1 MSDHEDNLDP
11 SQQKEDDISLE
22 DKNSIEILPVDDD
35 ESSIV
40 ENKNQEEQV
49 IGKLENDKSKQED
62 ISSSSNQQELVP
74 SNNSINH
81 VNEQTQQQQQQ
92 QDQYEDDDNNND
104 NDNHTNMTQ
113 SINEQSKKMIDPEFF
128 YNYTDYIV
136 QPMISENSGI
146 PINLLKVSH
155 LFGMDVTRRENIQLL
170 HYNNNNLLCH
180 IYGNYLQIINMDTN
194 DIIMIRSM
202 NGIGIGTFCIHSQY
216 KYIALAEKGIIPN
229 VCIYQYPDIK
239 LYRILKEGTQTAYT
253 ACQFSPDGELLATVG
268 SDPDYTLTLWEWRN
282 EQIVLRS
289 KAFSQDI
296 YHIAWSNDLYGLLTT
311 VGIGHIKFWKMANT
325 FTGLK
330 LQGKLGKFGK
340 IELSNIEGFVILPDG
355 KVLTGSIWGNLLLWE
370 DDLIKLQITRKNK
383 RSCHNGNIMQII
395 IDEGELM
402 TIGQD
407 GWIRTWDFETVDTAE
422 SSEEGG
428 FYELEPMNELRVGI
442 KANLMHIV
450 KIPLPDSTM
459 WYAQDADGA
468 IWKLDLSFSHTSLA
482 PECLEEF
489 HANDIVDC
497 VTSPSTYCAAT
508 VGLDGKVCIYDI
520 VQKKI
525 LVSRRFPSGGSSLI
539 WSPPQVDPKGKILIV
554 GHQDGV
560 LRLIKFGENSEELI
574 KRTKQQYALL
584 DLGQVLKPHTLAI
597 TSMIY
602 SPSGKL
608 FITGSK
614 DETVFFFNVHTTHLS
629 PIGFVHVHGKVVRLE
644 WFSMDN
650 KEMNEIIVYLENGCV
665 LTVQCPSENE
675 KYDHSKTF
683 ALSNIKI
690 TKSYQFM
697 SIKSRLDHE
706 EYTMNKLAQYEKEK
720 QNRQEIRRMNA
731 RLQPETDEDKQ
742 KFDTAEEV
750 IYQGVLSEIA
760 NWTPSYPSN
769 PSPLLYGCLDKNEL
783 NQFWVSLDDFDKGYL
798 YKCELGGPLLTIDDT
813 IEKLRKTNKQTE
825 EQNQSND
832 LVTKVTNFEQS
843 QDDNTIINNEK
854 IDDLEIIDPNHITL
868 LDRIHAT
875 EPNNAICIINKKDT
889 SITFWTFCNSGY
901 RLLIGFNDGTICIQL
916 LDKPFDLTKFKG
928 YWMYRLHDNE
938 RGRVNRIALTYDEKF
953 VLSAGSDGTLF
964 VCELMTEEMQDKEIK
979 EYRARIPSTFD
990 TSVKVDDIIDP
1001 KAYSIEETKQKSEH
1015 DRLVE
1020 LAERKKAETR
1030 QKVTELKDRLRK
1042 LKEQNNRLPERIRLP
1057 TEAFNLVPQ
1066 IRYDLLKD
1074 RETEID
1080 LVYRET
1086 AWETEKNRL
1095 ALEKLENVF
1104 IKPLDCDRITVKAF
1118 CSGHCVTSIRMNKLS
1133 EEHMKVY
1140 DEIINIREKSLS
1152 KEKEDTVKYSTQL
1165 DVTSTL
1171 EHESEKIKNVT
1182 NQVNTSIKGARGLRI
1197 AQKLHLLEESR
1208 RKRDAR
1214 RAQWKQLEAMK
1225 PADDYEDPRDMKEI
1239 QLAKETIGDYKL
1251 KSATNYVI
1259 PESMKLNTFE
1269 VKHKLLNLVDHVYQL
1284 SHEFNV
1290 SLIGLRNKKMKI
1302 IENLKKIDKQLK
1314 YINCNLPLNEYGIR
1328 LHIDEL
1334 DEDEYPE
1341 RKFIYNNEILMNFKE
1356 NLETNKQTE
1365 QTNVTIATTIKKPSN
1380 KILSFTECIPPEER
1394 CHWKEPEIIK
1404 EFRNLNTIDCND
1416 ETDTIDVV
1424 WFPLHCLASDHYNLT
1439 ILNNSNQ
1446 KYSLLKPSLHNVFDE
1461 MSINN
1466 PLYNNETIEEQPQQQ
1481 ENQTKDTDDTI
1492 KISIYHPI
1500 RPDKMNSYI
1509 MNENQTEDINLNE
1522 INQSSTMLP
1531 SLEMEYE
1538 EQKCIKAIY
1547 YRNHLLQLASRL
1559 VRCFD
1564 REIHSFRHQRYKL
1577 GVLLKRSELYQC
1589 TLYNEYCLL
1598 KEFEKSEYV
1607 LMEKMKN
1614 RLEEKQDI
1622 TNKVNEL
1629 TLKLEQKKKDLERL
1643 SQREHQ
1649 IHEEFKTS
1657 LDDSHKFIEFLTKVF
1672 KKRIKRKKQEL
1683 IHSGSEDE
1691 SEESSSSSSSD
1702 DDDDSSYEEIDDE
1715 NEDVV
1720 IMDLDTCP
1728 PGCPMEDFERTCLI
1742 REKRLDVEEEMTEE
1756 KKTLDILRKDL
1767 DIFTKKQRVVE
1778 TTLKQAQNELDAF
1791 QLEKQRKLNEL
1802 EIVVILR
1809 LDQIAQHSIPSDM
1822 TNSLI
1827 FLKQNLYSLQ
1837 KRIHELELEQKQQR
1851 IERKQARTHH
1861 IMLQKYKK
1869 LFQKEIEKLSALCDK
1884 EMNDKF
1890 GRIDNIEKME
1900 NVIVNPKLEDL
1911 TTKML
1916 ALQEEFTKE
1925 EANIEAKIRDAR
1937 DSCMGQ
1943 IRQNTVYLTKLLT
1956 LFNENQQLQNDLNQ
1970 ANGAKIGTIQ
1980 SSLGIVDSKQLKQLS
1995 QLVKLQNDEINSL
2008 TQEIQKLSR

>member
-1 MSDHEDNLDP
+1 M
-11 SQQKEDDISLE
+11 
-22 DKNSIEILPVDDD
+22 
-35 ESSIV
+35 
-40 ENKNQEEQV
+40 
-49 IGKLENDKSKQED
+49 
-62 ISSSSNQQELVP
+62 
-74 SNNSINH
+74 
-81 VNEQTQQQQQQ
+81 
-92 QDQYEDDDNNND
+92 
-104 NDNHTNMTQ
+104 
-113 SINEQSKKMIDPEFF
+113 
-128 YNYTDYIV
+128 
-136 QPMISENSGI
+136 
-146 PINLLKVSH
+146 
-155 LFGMDVTRRENIQLL
+155 
-170 HYNNNNLLCH
+170 
-180 IYGNYLQIINMDTN
+180 
-194 DIIMIRSM
+194 
-202 NGIGIGTFCIHSQY
+202 
-216 KYIALAEKGIIPN
+216 
-229 VCIYQYPDIK
+229 
-239 LYRILKEGTQTAYT
+239 
-253 ACQFSPDGELLATVG
+253 
-268 SDPDYTLTLWEWRN
+268 
-282 EQIVLRS
+282 
-289 KAFSQDI
+289 
-296 YHIAWSNDLYGLLTT
+296 
-311 VGIGHIKFWKMANT
+311 
-325 FTGLK
+325 
-330 LQGKLGKFGK
+330 
-340 IELSNIEGFVILPDG
+340 
-355 KVLTGSIWGNLLLWE
+355 
-370 DDLIKLQITRKNK
+370 
-383 RSCHNGNIMQII
+383 II
-395 IDEGELM
+395 ID
-402 TIGQD
+402 T
-407 GWIRTWDFETVDTAE
+407 
-422 SSEEGG
+422 
-428 FYELEPMNELRVGI
+428 
-442 KANLMHIV
+442 
-450 KIPLPDSTM
+450 
-459 WYAQDADGA
+459 
-468 IWKLDLSFSHTSLA
+468 
-482 PECLEEF
+482 
-489 HANDIVDC
+489 
-497 VTSPSTYCAAT
+497 
-508 VGLDGKVCIYDI
+508 
-520 VQKKI
+520 
-525 LVSRRFPSGGSSLI
+525 
-539 WSPPQVDPKGKILIV
+539 
-554 GHQDGV
+554 
-560 LRLIKFGENSEELI
+560 
-574 KRTKQQYALL
+574 
-584 DLGQVLKPHTLAI
+584 
-597 TSMIY
+597 
-602 SPSGKL
+602 
-608 FITGSK
+608 
-614 DETVFFFNVHTTHLS
+614 
-629 PIGFVHVHGKVVRLE
+629 
-644 WFSMDN
+644 
-650 KEMNEIIVYLENGCV
+650 
-665 LTVQCPSENE
+665 
-675 KYDHSKTF
+675 
-683 ALSNIKI
+683 
-690 TKSYQFM
+690 
-697 SIKSRLDHE
+697 
-706 EYTMNKLAQYEKEK
+706 
-720 QNRQEIRRMNA
+720 
-731 RLQPETDEDKQ
+731 
-742 KFDTAEEV
+742 
-750 IYQGVLSEIA
+750 
-760 NWTPSYPSN
+760 
-769 PSPLLYGCLDKNEL
+769 
-783 NQFWVSLDDFDKGYL
+783 
-798 YKCELGGPLLTIDDT
+798 
-813 IEKLRKTNKQTE
+813 
-825 EQNQSND
+825 
-832 LVTKVTNFEQS
+832 
-843 QDDNTIINNEK
+843 
-854 IDDLEIIDPNHITL
+854 
-868 LDRIHAT
+868 
-875 EPNNAICIINKKDT
+875 
-889 SITFWTFCNSGY
+889 
-901 RLLIGFNDGTICIQL
+901 
-916 LDKPFDLTKFKG
+916 
-928 YWMYRLHDNE
+928 
-938 RGRVNRIALTYDEKF
+938 
-953 VLSAGSDGTLF
+953 
-964 VCELMTEEMQDKEIK
+964 
-979 EYRARIPSTFD
+979 D

-1030 QKVTELKDRLRK
+1030 QK
-1042 LKEQNNRLPERIRLP
+1042 
-1057 TEAFNLVPQ
+1057 AFNLVPQ

-1269 VKHKLLNLVDHVYQL
+1269 VKHKLLNLVDH
-1284 SHEFNV
+1284 
-1290 SLIGLRNKKMKI
+1290 
-1302 IENLKKIDKQLK
+1302 
-1314 YINCNLPLNEYGIR
+1314 
-1328 LHIDEL
+1328 
-1334 DEDEYPE
+1334 
-1341 RKFIYNNEILMNFKE
+1341 
-1356 NLETNKQTE
+1356 
-1365 QTNVTIATTIKKPSN
+1365 KPSN

-1461 MSINN
+1461 I
-1466 PLYNNETIEEQPQQQ
+1466 
-1481 ENQTKDTDDTI
+1481 
-1492 KISIYHPI
+1492 
-1500 RPDKMNSYI
+1500 
-1509 MNENQTEDINLNE
+1509 
-1522 INQSSTMLP
+1522 STMLP

-1622 TNKVNEL
+1622 TN
-1629 TLKLEQKKKDLERL
+1629 KKDLERL

-1837 KRIHELELEQKQQR
+1837 KQFSIRMSRQFYCMGRKLGELRKPSFGRYKCLLTAVYAKYFGSLAKQYRQQPTMGENKSDSSR
-1851 IERKQARTHH
+1851 GTNQEEA
-1861 IMLQKYKK
+1861 LV
-1869 LFQKEIEKLSALCDK
+1869 KEIEKLSALCDK

-1970 ANGAKIGTIQ
+1970 ANGAKVEAGLFSPTIGTIQ

>member
-1 MSDHEDNLDP
+1 
-11 SQQKEDDISLE
+11 
-22 DKNSIEILPVDDD
+22 
-35 ESSIV
+35 
-40 ENKNQEEQV
+40 
-49 IGKLENDKSKQED
+49 
-62 ISSSSNQQELVP
+62 
-74 SNNSINH
+74 
-81 VNEQTQQQQQQ
+81 
-92 QDQYEDDDNNND
+92 
-104 NDNHTNMTQ
+104 MT
-113 SINEQSKKMIDPEFF
+113 
-128 YNYTDYIV
+128 
-136 QPMISENSGI
+136 
-146 PINLLKVSH
+146 
-155 LFGMDVTRRENIQLL
+155 
-170 HYNNNNLLCH
+170 
-180 IYGNYLQIINMDTN
+180 
-194 DIIMIRSM
+194 
-202 NGIGIGTFCIHSQY
+202 
-216 KYIALAEKGIIPN
+216 
-229 VCIYQYPDIK
+229 
-239 LYRILKEGTQTAYT
+239 
-253 ACQFSPDGELLATVG
+253 
-268 SDPDYTLTLWEWRN
+268 
-282 EQIVLRS
+282 
-289 KAFSQDI
+289 
-296 YHIAWSNDLYGLLTT
+296 
-311 VGIGHIKFWKMANT
+311 
-325 FTGLK
+325 
-330 LQGKLGKFGK
+330 
-340 IELSNIEGFVILPDG
+340 
-355 KVLTGSIWGNLLLWE
+355 
-370 DDLIKLQITRKNK
+370 
-383 RSCHNGNIMQII
+383 
-395 IDEGELM
+395 
-402 TIGQD
+402 
-407 GWIRTWDFETVDTAE
+407 
-422 SSEEGG
+422 
-428 FYELEPMNELRVGI
+428 
-442 KANLMHIV
+442 
-450 KIPLPDSTM
+450 
-459 WYAQDADGA
+459 
-468 IWKLDLSFSHTSLA
+468 
-482 PECLEEF
+482 
-489 HANDIVDC
+489 
-497 VTSPSTYCAAT
+497 
-508 VGLDGKVCIYDI
+508 
-520 VQKKI
+520 
-525 LVSRRFPSGGSSLI
+525 
-539 WSPPQVDPKGKILIV
+539 
-554 GHQDGV
+554 
-560 LRLIKFGENSEELI
+560 
-574 KRTKQQYALL
+574 
-584 DLGQVLKPHTLAI
+584 
-597 TSMIY
+597 
-602 SPSGKL
+602 
-608 FITGSK
+608 
-614 DETVFFFNVHTTHLS
+614 
-629 PIGFVHVHGKVVRLE
+629 
-644 WFSMDN
+644 
-650 KEMNEIIVYLENGCV
+650 
-665 LTVQCPSENE
+665 
-675 KYDHSKTF
+675 
-683 ALSNIKI
+683 
-690 TKSYQFM
+690 
-697 SIKSRLDHE
+697 
-706 EYTMNKLAQYEKEK
+706 
-720 QNRQEIRRMNA
+720 
-731 RLQPETDEDKQ
+731 
-742 KFDTAEEV
+742 
-750 IYQGVLSEIA
+750 
-760 NWTPSYPSN
+760 
-769 PSPLLYGCLDKNEL
+769 PLLFCWINI
-783 NQFWVSLDDFDKGYL
+783 DDFDKGYL
-798 YKCELGGPLLTIDDT
+798 YRCELGGPLLTIDDT
-813 IEKLRKTNKQTE
+813 IEKLRQTNKQTE
-825 EQNQSND
+825 EQNQLND
-832 LVTKVTNFEQS
+832 LVTKVTNLEQS
-843 QDDNTIINNEK
+843 QDDDTIINNEK
-854 IDDLEIIDPNHITL
+854 IDNLEIIDPNHITL
-868 LDRIHAT
+868 LNRIHAT
-875 EPNNAICIINKKDT
+875 EPNNAICILNKKDT

-928 YWMYRLHDNE
+928 YWMYRLHDNQ
-938 RGRVNRIALTYDEKF
+938 RGRVNQ
-953 VLSAGSDGTLF
+953 
-964 VCELMTEEMQDKEIK
+964 EMQDKEIK

-990 TSVKVDDIIDP
+990 TSVKVHDIIDP

-1030 QKVTELKDRLRK
+1030 QKVAELKDRLRK

-1133 EEHMKVY
+1133 EEHMKAY
-1140 DEIINIREKSLS
+1140 DEIISIREKSLS
-1152 KEKEDTVKYSTQL
+1152 KEKEDTVKHSTQL

-1239 QLAKETIGDYKL
+1239 QLAKEKIGDYKL

-1269 VKHKLLNLVDHVYQL
+1269 AKYKLLNLVDHVYQL

-1328 LHIDEL
+1328 LHIDKL

-1341 RKFIYNNEILMNFKE
+1341 RKFIYNNEILLNFKE

-1365 QTNVTIATTIKKPSN
+1365 QTNVTIATTMKKPSN
-1380 KILSFTECIPPEER
+1380 KILSFTDCIPPEER

-1416 ETDTIDVV
+1416 ETDTIDVI
-1424 WFPLHCLASDHYNLT
+1424 WFPLHCLASDYYNLT

-1461 MSINN
+1461 I
-1466 PLYNNETIEEQPQQQ
+1466 
-1481 ENQTKDTDDTI
+1481 
-1492 KISIYHPI
+1492 
-1500 RPDKMNSYI
+1500 
-1509 MNENQTEDINLNE
+1509 E

-1564 REIHSFRHQRYKL
+1564 REIHLFRHQRYQL

-1598 KEFEKSEYV
+1598 KEFEKSEY
-1607 LMEKMKN
+1607 
-1614 RLEEKQDI
+1614 
-1622 TNKVNEL
+1622 
-1629 TLKLEQKKKDLERL
+1629 KDLERL
-1643 SQREHQ
+1643 SEREHQ

-1691 SEESSSSSSSD
+1691 SEESSSSSSD

-1778 TTLKQAQNELDAF
+1778 TTLKQAQNELEA
-1791 QLEKQRKLNEL
+1791 
-1802 EIVVILR
+1802 
-1809 LDQIAQHSIPSDM
+1809 
-1822 TNSLI
+1822 
-1827 FLKQNLYSLQ
+1827 
-1837 KRIHELELEQKQQR
+1837 
-1851 IERKQARTHH
+1851 
-1861 IMLQKYKK
+1861 
-1869 LFQKEIEKLSALCDK
+1869 FQKEIEKLSALCDK

-1890 GRIDNIEKME
+1890 GRIDDIEKME
-1900 NVIVNPKLEDL
+1900 SVIVNPKLEDL

-1995 QLVKLQNDEINSL
+1995 QLVKLQSDEINSL